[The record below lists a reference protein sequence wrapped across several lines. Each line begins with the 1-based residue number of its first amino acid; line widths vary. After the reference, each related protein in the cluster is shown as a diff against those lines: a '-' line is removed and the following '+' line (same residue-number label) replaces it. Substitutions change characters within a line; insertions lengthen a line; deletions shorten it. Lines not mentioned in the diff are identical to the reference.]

1 MDALQQEM
9 LAEEE
14 KIAINI
20 DELMV
25 LTPPYQE
32 NLQNIEKR
40 LSEIEVYRDQ
50 LIAEAEKLT
59 TQGNAK
65 ALKFIKILTTRL
77 FKSLQMR

>member
-20 DELMV
+20 DKLMV

-65 ALKFIKILTTRL
+65 ALKFIKILITRL